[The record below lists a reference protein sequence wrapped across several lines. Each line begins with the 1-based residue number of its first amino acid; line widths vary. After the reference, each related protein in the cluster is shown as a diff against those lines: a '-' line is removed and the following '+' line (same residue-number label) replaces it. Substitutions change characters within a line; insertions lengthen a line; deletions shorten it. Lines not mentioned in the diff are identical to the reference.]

1 VLGFFRN
8 NVGTDC
14 KSAPANRLL
23 VLTNFLY
30 LGMRYTMTLLLFLL
44 FVLSTEAQPNSS
56 DWPLFRGKADLS
68 GRIESEFSASP
79 KLLWTIKTGNRTKSS
94 PVISEGTIFFGNDK
108 GTLLAISPDGK
119 IKWKYE
125 SGASIDAPPMVF
137 GNKVIIGTSD
147 GILKAVDK
155 FTGKLIWSYTTD
167 NQIAGS
173 ANVWVEGNKAGIIT
187 GSYDYYLH
195 CVDVQTGKSLWKV
208 ETENYINGTPAI
220 LNGKIVFGGCDGML
234 RVIDPLTGKQKDSIN
249 IGVYIASSPALSGDF
264 AYFGDYDGNKY
275 CVNIKTKKIAWEI
288 PASAEGGSILGIPAI
303 GNKSVL
309 IGSEDKYLYSY
320 AASDGKLQW
329 KYRTN
334 GRIVGSPVIS
344 PTKVLFAA
352 MDGYVYILGLTDGK
366 KVWSFNAGTPVSS
379 SPAVINDKFFILTED
394 GRLMAFGEK

>member
-1 VLGFFRN
+1 MFF
-8 NVGTDC
+8 VFLPLC
-14 KSAPANRLL
+14 FLWL
-23 VLTNFLY
+23 MNFLF
-30 LGMRYTMTLLLFLL
+30 LSMRYIITLLLFLSFIL
-44 FVLSTEAQPNSS
+44 NAEAQTSSS

-68 GRIESEFSASP
+68 GRIESELSAAP
-79 KLLWTIKTGNRTKSS
+79 RLLWSIKTGSRTKSS

-108 GTLLAISPDGK
+108 GTLIAISSEGK

-155 FTGKLIWSYTTD
+155 FTGKLIWSYATD

-173 ANVWVEGNKAGIIT
+173 ANVWVAGNKAGIIA

-234 RVIDPLTGKQKDSIN
+234 RVIDPLTGKQKDSVN

-275 CVNIKTKKIAWEI
+275 CVNISTKKIIWEI
-288 PASAEGGSILGIPAI
+288 PGSEEGGSILGIPAI

-309 IGSEDKYLYSY
+309 IGSEDKYLYNYS
-320 AASDGKLQW
+320 ASDGKLHW

-344 PTKVLFAA
+344 PTKVLLTS
-352 MDGYVYILGLTDGK
+352 MDGYIYILGLADGK

-379 SPAVINDKFFILTED
+379 SPAVIDDKFFILTED
-394 GRLMAFGEK
+394 GRVLAFGSK

>member
-1 VLGFFRN
+1 
-8 NVGTDC
+8 
-14 KSAPANRLL
+14 
-23 VLTNFLY
+23 
-30 LGMRYTMTLLLFLL
+30 MRYTFSLFL
-44 FVLSTEAQPNSS
+44 FYFFTIGSEAQTSSS
-56 DWPLFRGKADLS
+56 DWPLFRGKSDLS
-68 GRIESEFSASP
+68 GRIETDFSASP
-79 KLLWTIKTGNRTKSS
+79 KLLWSIKTDSRTKSS
-94 PVISEGTIFFGNDK
+94 PVVSEGTIFFGNDK
-108 GTLLAISPDGK
+108 GTLIAISPDGK

-167 NQIAGS
+167 NQIVGS
-173 ANVWVEGNKAGIIT
+173 ANVWVEGNKAGIVT

-220 LNGKIVFGGCDGML
+220 LNGKIVFGGCDGIL
-234 RVIDPLTGKQKDSIN
+234 RVVDPLTGKQKDSVN

-275 CVNIKTKKIAWEI
+275 CVNINTKKIAWEI
-288 PASAEGGSILGIPAI
+288 PASAEGGSILGIPGI

-320 AASDGKLQW
+320 AAFDGKLQW

-352 MDGYVYILGLTDGK
+352 MDGYVYILGLADGK
-366 KVWSFNAGTPVSS
+366 KLWSFNAGTPVSS

-394 GRLMAFGEK
+394 GRLLAFGEK